1 MTKIANQI
9 AYKIKSPLSLND
21 FAVGTNNEDGVPGF
35 AKGQTISIGL
45 NEMRELF
52 LAGLSP
58 ETGGTLKITET
69 EIETLDTDVS
79 TTVNAI
85 SPAYEVLA
93 YEIVFFTIA
102 NRVYLLKKSNVTIGS
117 GQTAL
122 TNDDFLVFPISVG
135 PTGATGAT
143 GNGIA
148 SITLLST
155 VGLVKTYRIT
165 YTNASTFDFEVTD
178 GEDVTMNNLQRTVT
192 GNTTLADSDNN
203 YTIIINNGSSAVN
216 ITVPT
221 GLSSKFCVGLH
232 QKGTGTVTIVES
244 STTVNNPTGK
254 KIKGQYYNVYLE
266 QIDATNEYLLGG
278 DTKA

>member
-1 MTKIANQI
+1 MTKIKT
-9 AYKIKSPLSLND
+9 YSIKTPVVSGD
-21 FAVGTNNEDGVPGF
+21 KWIGTNGITGETKNFDSDGVRDF
-35 AKGQTISIGL
+35 VL
-45 NEMRELF
+45 E
-52 LAGLSP
+52 GLSP
-58 ETGGTLKITET
+58 EIGGQLKETEI

-85 SPAYEVLA
+85 SPAYQVLA

-102 NRVYLLKKSNVTIGS
+102 NKVYLLKKSNVIIGS

-122 TNDDFLVFPISVG
+122 TNNDFLVFPVSVG
-135 PTGATGAT
+135 PTGAT

-148 SITLLST
+148 SIALLST

-165 YTNASTFDFEVTD
+165 YTNASTFDFEVTNGAD
-178 GEDVTMNNLQRTVT
+178 ATMNNLQRTIT
-192 GNTTLADSDNN
+192 GNITLADSDNN
-203 YTIIINNGSSAVN
+203 YTIIINNGSSAIS

-221 GLSSKFCVGLH
+221 GLSSKFCVGLS

-244 STTVNNPTGK
+244 STTVNNPIGK

-266 QIDATNEYLLGG
+266 QIDASNEYLLGG

>member
-1 MTKIANQI
+1 MTKIKTYA
-9 AYKIKSPLSLND
+9 IKTPVVSGD
-21 FAVGTNNEDGVPGF
+21 KWIGTNGITGETKNFDADSVRDFVLE
-35 AKGQTISIGL
+35 
-45 NEMRELF
+45 
-52 LAGLSP
+52 GLSP
-58 ETGGTLKITET
+58 EIGGQLKETEI

-85 SPAYEVLA
+85 SPAYQVLA

-122 TNDDFLVFPISVG
+122 TNDDFLVFPVSVG

-148 SITLLST
+148 SIALLST

-178 GEDVTMNNLQRTVT
+178 GADVTMNNLQRTIT
-192 GNTTLADSDNN
+192 GNITLANSDNN
-203 YTIIINNGSSAVN
+203 YTIIINNGSSAIN
-216 ITVPT
+216 ITVPA
-221 GLSSKFCVGLH
+221 GLSSKFCVGLS

-266 QIDATNEYLLGG
+266 QIDASNEYLLGG